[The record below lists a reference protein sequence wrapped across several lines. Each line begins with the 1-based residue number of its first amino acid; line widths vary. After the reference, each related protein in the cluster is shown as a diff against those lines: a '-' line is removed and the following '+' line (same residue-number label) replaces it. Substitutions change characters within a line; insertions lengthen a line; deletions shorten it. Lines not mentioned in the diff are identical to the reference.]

1 MEIPARIKL
10 QQCIE
15 QTQQK
20 RETWSAAVIR
30 WGKTHGLSR
39 TGLYRLMSLGKTNN
53 LRTAVTVQRAT
64 NGQILPEEW
73 L

>member
-1 MEIPARIKL
+1 MSDPKPNAKL
-10 QQCIE
+10 REFIQEEWESDLQGFA
-15 QTQQK
+15 TQYK
-20 RETWSAAVIR
+20 LTCAMV
-30 WGKTHGLSR
+30 
-39 TGLYRLMSLGKTNN
+39 YRLLRTGKTNN

>member
-1 MEIPARIKL
+1 MAETPPNLKL
-10 QQCIE
+10 SQAIEESRKSVQQWA
-15 QTQQK
+15 T
-20 RETWSAAVIR
+20 R
-30 WGKTHGLSR
+30 WKLPVTNV
-39 TGLYRLMSLGKTNN
+39 YRLLRTGKTNN

>member
-1 MEIPARIKL
+1 MAEIPANLKL
-10 QQCIE
+10 SQAIDESRKSVQQ
-15 QTQQK
+15 
-20 RETWSAAVIR
+20 WSTR
-30 WGKTHGLSR
+30 WKLSV
-39 TGLYRLMSLGKTNN
+39 TSVYRLLRTGKTNN

>member
-1 MEIPARIKL
+1 MAEIPVRLKL
-10 QQCIE
+10 SQAIEESRKSVQQ
-15 QTQQK
+15 
-20 RETWSAAVIR
+20 WAVKWKLSEATVYR
-30 WGKTHGLSR
+30 LLRTGKT
-39 TGLYRLMSLGKTNN
+39 TN